1 MRTTVIG
8 GIKGEE
14 LGQKL
19 IDIFTEFTK
28 EIKDL
33 ISEDYNP
40 LDINDD
46 TFNTKYANFKDSLKE
61 LEKISAVL
69 TSFDENDTILGKFKY

>member
-1 MRTTVIG
+1 MRTTVIEV
-8 GIKGEE
+8 IKGLA

-19 IDIFTEFTK
+19 LDIFTECTK

-33 ISEDYNP
+33 ISEDYKP

-61 LEKISAVL
+61 LEKNKCCSNI
-69 TSFDENDTILGKFKY
+69 F

>member
-8 GIKGEE
+8 GIK

-19 IDIFTEFTK
+19 IDIFNEWTK

-46 TFNTKYANFKDSLKE
+46 TFNTKYANFKDSSKE
-61 LEKISAVL
+61 LEKNKCCSNM
-69 TSFDENDTILGKFKY
+69 FDENDTILGKFKY